1 MRAGVVERYGPPSVV
16 RIETVADPVAG
27 RGEVLVR
34 VMASTVNSGDARIR
48 GARFPRG
55 FALPGRL
62 ALGLRGP
69 RASVLGVVFAGVVE
83 ATGAGADG
91 VAVGDRVCGM
101 TGARMGA
108 HAELVAVSASRLVR
122 IDDGISFDDAAGVLF
137 GGTTALSFLRD
148 RAAVR
153 PGERVLVVGAAG
165 AVGTNAVQLAKHLGA
180 TVTAVTSAQNA
191 ELVRSL
197 GADRVVDY
205 RVTPTSALAEH
216 GERFDVVFDTVGA
229 LSPKTGRPLLAEGGR
244 LLLAAATL
252 GEIIAAR
259 GPVKTGTAPQRP
271 EDFTTL
277 LDLVGSGALRV
288 VVDDALPL
296 DGLAA
301 AHARVDSGRKTG
313 NLVLHPQLAAEPL

>member
-16 RIETVADPVAG
+16 RIATVADPVAG
-27 RGEVLVR
+27 RGEVVVR
-34 VMASTVNSGDARIR
+34 VMAATVNSGDARIR

-69 RASVLGVVFAGVVE
+69 RAAVLGVVFSGVVE
-83 ATGAGADG
+83 E
-91 VAVGDRVCGM
+91 VGDRVCGM

-205 RVTPTSALAEH
+205 RVTPTRALAEH